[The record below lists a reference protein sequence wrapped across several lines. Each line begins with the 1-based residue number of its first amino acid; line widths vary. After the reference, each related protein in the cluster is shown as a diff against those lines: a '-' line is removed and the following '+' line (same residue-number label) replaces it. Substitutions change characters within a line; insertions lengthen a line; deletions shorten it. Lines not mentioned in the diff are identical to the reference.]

1 MGGSAC
7 CCPVTLFLR
16 DRDKD
21 MHSIT
26 LRISAVVIMLI
37 ASPVNAGELVHMD
50 WSRLIDQSVQE
61 YDDPYRDLS
70 QEQLINLVTVAQL
83 REKAEQGISID
94 KEQLSRYTASL
105 TEKGIDVDD
114 LIAQRWVVAQ
124 KREHAATAGNPAV
137 DGREVSMTGFVI
149 PAPADSDGTRVAYLV
164 PERGMCSHMPPPLP
178 NQMIRLRLLS
188 EWHPSTLYQPVQ
200 LTGRLSINPTKN
212 SIPVVDGLVDMH
224 AIFQMDVKSVT
235 SPNSQHVEHR
245 H

>member
-1 MGGSAC
+1 
-7 CCPVTLFLR
+7 
-16 DRDKD
+16 

-50 WSRLIDQSVQE
+50 WSRLIDQSVQD

-83 REKAEQGISID
+83 REKAKQGISID